1 MGKLSE
7 VELDHEMYKQ
17 LIRSCATTLPHQ
29 LPVIISVILGEFGLQ
44 TTISFINKIEQD
56 PRLQGRAP
64 GFRQGQNRDKIGL
77 R

>member
-44 TTISFINKIEQD
+44 TTISFINKIEQ
-56 PRLQGRAP
+56 LL
-64 GFRQGQNRDKIGL
+64 IS
-77 R
+77 